1 MALTSAQRKEKS
13 RQLQR
18 DKGLVLFSISD
29 VWGTQTQKAIFD
41 KEVAI
46 LIAKTIKNSP
56 LV

>member
-29 VWGTQTQKAIFD
+29 VWGTKTQKAIFD